1 MIELA
6 NKTIRETAKRS
17 GVRLW
22 EVAYGMGITDAT
34 LSRKLRRELPA
45 DEQQKILDVIA
56 SISQK
61 NGEVY

>member
-6 NKTIRETAKRS
+6 NKTIRDAAKRS

-22 EVAYGMGITDAT
+22 EVAYSMGITDAT

-45 DEQQKILDVIA
+45 DKQAHIMNIIA
-56 SISQK
+56 GLSSKQA
-61 NGEVY
+61 EAS

>member
-1 MIELA
+1 MTELA

-22 EVAYGMGITDAT
+22 EIAYDMGITDAT

-45 DEQQKILDVIA
+45 DEQTRILDIIA
-56 SISQK
+56 RISGNQTE
-61 NGEVY
+61 GS

>member
-6 NKTIRETAKRS
+6 NKSIRETAKRS

-22 EVAYGMGITDAT
+22 EVAYSLGITDAT

-45 DEQQKILDVIA
+45 DEQAKVLDIIEGIA
-56 SISQK
+56 EK
-61 NGEVY
+61 RTEVD